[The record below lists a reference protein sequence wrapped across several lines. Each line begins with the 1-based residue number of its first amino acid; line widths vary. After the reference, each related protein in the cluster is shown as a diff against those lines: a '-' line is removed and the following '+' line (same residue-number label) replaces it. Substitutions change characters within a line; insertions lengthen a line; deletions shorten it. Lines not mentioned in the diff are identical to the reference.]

1 MMDTK
6 VRPRSHR
13 TVGLAAIALTAV
25 GALHASFASAQTRAE
40 TLIVVAEEGPATL
53 DIDAATA
60 NVPTHEV
67 SWNIYDRLITHGMK
81 TLEDGTLSYDFT
93 KFKPELAES
102 WEVAPDGK
110 SVTFHLRK
118 DATFHDGSP
127 VTADDVKWS
136 FDRAVSVGGF
146 PAI

>member
-1 MMDTK
+1 MTST
-6 VRPRSHR
+6 RIWQHR
-13 TVGLAAIALTAV
+13 TWGVGFLSAVLATGSLWSTQT
-25 GALHASFASAQTRAE
+25 LAQSRAE

-81 TLEDGTLSYDFT
+81 TLPDGTISYDFT
-93 KFKPELAES
+93 QFKPELAES
-102 WEVAPDGK
+102 WEIAPDGK

-127 VTADDVKWS
+127 VTA
-136 FDRAVSVGGF
+136 
-146 PAI
+146 

>member
-1 MMDTK
+1 MINTP
-6 VRPRSHR
+6 VWRRSYW
-13 TVGLAAIALTAV
+13 GIGFAAGVSTAP
-25 GALHASFASAQTRAE
+25 GALKPSPAWAKTRAE

-81 TLEDGTLSYDFT
+81 TLDDGTLSYDFT
-93 KFKPELAES
+93 QFKPELAES
-102 WEVAPDGK
+102 WEIAPDGK

-127 VTADDVKWS
+127 VTADDAKWS
-136 FDRAVSVGGF
+136 L
-146 PAI
+146 